1 MKIKD
6 IFSPFL
12 FIALGVAF
20 LALSVWV
27 FFSRN
32 EKAVRYKYKI
42 GGLILSLSFFSSS
55 CGVFTTCYEPAFT
68 CYDMVPP
75 NSVYSVRPNENLTP
89 NDSLFFMIYETSY
102 DYYSFLLTD
111 SVSKQEFKKDFL
123 EYSEE
128 TYTFFLP
135 LIPMPGEYQ
144 GRFIVNIYGE
154 EKKELKQENLIYTQ
168 SFILKKDAEED

>member
-20 LALSVWV
+20 LAVSAWV

-42 GGLILSLSFFSSS
+42 GGLILSLSFFASS
-55 CGVFTTCYEPAFT
+55 CGPAVT
-68 CYDMVPP
+68 CYDPAP
-75 NSVYSVRPNENLTP
+75 TCYITFDPHQVYPVGTSESFTP
-89 NDSLFFMIYETSY
+89 NDSLFFWIEQPSY
-102 DYYSFLLTD
+102 SYYSFLLAD
-111 SVSKQEFKKDFL
+111 SVSKQEFQKDYL
-123 EYSEE
+123 GYSEE
-128 TYTFFLP
+128 TNTFFLP
-135 LIPMPGEYQ
+135 LITMPGEYQ

-154 EKKELKQENLIYTQ
+154 EKKELKQEDLLYTQ
-168 SFILKKDAEED
+168 SFILK